1 MPWVGQGA
9 SFDMEVSAGKA
20 PKNIYSKTL
29 EHPIF
34 EALLRLYSTIVV
46 IGFNAVLSE

>member
-20 PKNIYSKTL
+20 PKNIYCKTL
-29 EHPIF
+29 AHPIF
-34 EALLRLYSTIVV
+34 EVLHRLYTRIVV
-46 IGFNAVLSE
+46 IGFMVVLSE